1 MHLGDALASDQKPA
15 RPDPVPIIG
24 DFSGLNKNAFVRLF
38 VDRARCKASS
48 NDFFSDHIDDEEP
61 ASYQRPENILQYCQ
75 VFLNVSKIAKR
86 SEQINN
92 EIKFAR
98 ANEAAHIVLY
108 PFVVKFSQFPP
119 GPTLLPQDRAPAA

>member
-24 DFSGLNKNAFVRLF
+24 DFSGLNKNASVRLL

-61 ASYQRPENILQYCQ
+61 AWYQGPENILQYCQ

-86 SEQINN
+86 SQQIYNK
-92 EIKFAR
+92 IKFAR

-108 PFVVKFSQFPP
+108 PFDREFFQFRP
-119 GPTLLPQDRAPAA
+119 

>member
-61 ASYQRPENILQYCQ
+61 ASYQTPETILQYCQ
-75 VFLNVSKIAKR
+75 VFLNVSKIPKR
-86 SEQINN
+86 TEQINN

-98 ANEAAHIVLY
+98 SHEAAHIALD
-108 PFVVKFSQFPP
+108 PFDSEFFQSCP
-119 GPTLLPQDRAPAA
+119 